1 MHFIAFC
8 EQHTHLMAAIFS
20 INGANN
26 NPTTDTEIAVVRRK
40 SSHNY
45 FAVHVLNMN
54 YQTQLVTND

>member
-1 MHFIAFC
+1 MHFIAFSG
-8 EQHTHLMAAIFS
+8 QQTHLMAAILF

-26 NPTTDTEIAVVRRK
+26 NPKTDTEIAVVRRK
-40 SSHNY
+40 FSHNY